1 MKPISTLMKP
11 LPSVDSPFG
20 RGDERVHRAQRRM
33 CGAGGSRDR
42 RNRCSHSCS
51 PTAVLETF
59 PGDTI
64 GMLRD
69 YVGAWREKIR
79 AR

>member
-1 MKPISTLMKP
+1 VIGESL
-11 LPSVDSPFG
+11 LALVLAD
-20 RGDERVHRAQRRM
+20 
-33 CGAGGSRDR
+33 
-42 RNRCSHSCS
+42 
-51 PTAVLETF
+51 AVLETF